1 MVDNWSRCSGRIRP
15 ETEYLCPQVTA
26 EKASEGTMV
35 GSGGCSVRAGNKRT
49 KGPMGNL
56 GSRITPKRMLPGW
69 CSGINGSPKSYL

>member
-1 MVDNWSRCSGRIRP
+1 MVDNWSRCSGSDLRLNTCVHKSLQKRQARAP
-15 ETEYLCPQVTA
+15 WWGV
-26 EKASEGTMV
+26 
-35 GSGGCSVRAGNKRT
+35 GGCSVRAGNKRT